1 MPEPVAEHAQGP
13 VDVQAAG
20 FSCGTAGD
28 VRTCVA
34 VGRVTLD
41 SADAHVEAESGV
53 YTDGP
58 GGRSVQ
64 LGAGFVD
71 RASSPRLVFQS
82 ATWRPPADFALGA
95 LSTPAGGGLL
105 TATSA
110 SSTAAGVSAEGLRFA
125 PCACDDGRPTALTLG
140 ARSAELVRDDAG
152 TWTFVRLRGGTVRL
166 FDYPVLPLPPLRVPL
181 DPDRLHLL
189 LPELGY
195 GTPGFSANLH
205 GQVGL
210 DGWRVTG
217 GPDWRQDRGGRLEIA
232 AAGPG
237 AALDRLGGSGSAVV
251 GYDALT
257 STVRGAVSSRAGVVV
272 EGDPSVDARGRD
284 LRVAWDV
291 DVLSDATYADDYG
304 SDWVS
309 RGLPRQEQ
317 RGTLAYGPLRVAV
330 DHATE
335 VDRPLQQVEARV
347 RTEVTSVDDTVIA
360 ARAAVG
366 GWGTDPAELAPSA
379 EVGVD
384 GYSAWAAG
392 PVRVSGAGDA
402 AMRAIGPSRDGGSTA
417 ALGLGRGNA
426 RVEVP
431 MWTGRLQL
439 WPGLEAAGNATANPA
454 TLRDLD
460 GHAFVGA
467 GTRADLVI
475 GDWLFAGSAH
485 AGQDEAGWT
494 GRATLDLDGPF
505 HIGARVGRRQ
515 QGGEVGLGTHPVSGT
530 VGVVHRTADDQLIT
544 WASIDLR
551 ASRFRVGGSVST
563 PVGSASPAWSS
574 RAFAGYDDG
583 CTRLLLTAALSP
595 DRDFPDLGVKA
606 EVRR

>member
-1 MPEPVAEHAQGP
+1 MPEPVAEHAQEP
-13 VDVQAAG
+13 VYVHAAG
-20 FSCGTAGD
+20 FSCTTAGD

-41 SADAHVEAESGV
+41 SADTHVEADSAV
-53 YTDGP
+53 YTDSP
-58 GGRSVQ
+58 AGRSVQ
-64 LGAGFVD
+64 LGAGFID

-82 ATWRPPADFALGA
+82 ATWRPPADFTVAT
-95 LSTPAGGGLL
+95 LSTPAGGGVL

-110 SSTAAGVSAEGLRFA
+110 SATAAGVAAEGLRFA
-125 PCACDDGRPTALTLG
+125 PCSCDDGHPTALTLG
-140 ARSAELVRDDAG
+140 ARSAELQRDDAG
-152 TWTFVRLRGGTVRL
+152 AWAFVLLRGGTVRL

-205 GQVGL
+205 GQVGF

-251 GYDALT
+251 GYDAAT
-257 STVRGAVSSRAGVVV
+257 GTVRGAVSSRAGVVV
-272 EGDPSVDARGRD
+272 QGEPNGDARGHD

-291 DVLSDATYADDYG
+291 DVLSDAAYADDYG

-335 VDRPLQQVEARV
+335 VDRPLEQVEARF
-347 RTEVTSVDDTVIA
+347 RTEVTSVDDTLIA

-366 GWGTDPAELAPSA
+366 GWGVDPADLAPLA
-379 EVGVD
+379 ELGVD
-384 GYSAWAAG
+384 AHSAWAAG
-392 PVRVSGAGDA
+392 PVRVQGAGDA
-402 AMRAIGPSRDGGSTA
+402 RVRAIGPGGDGGTTA
-417 ALGLGRGNA
+417 ALGLGRANA
-426 RVEVP
+426 LVEVP

-439 WPGLEAAGNATANPA
+439 WPGFSASANATANPA
-454 TLRDLD
+454 TLRDIED
-460 GHAFVGA
+460 HVFVGA
-467 GTRADLVI
+467 GSRADLVI

-485 AGQDEAGWT
+485 AGQDEVGWT
-494 GRATLDLDGPF
+494 GRATVDVDGPV
-505 HIGARVGRRQ
+505 HLGARVGRRQ

-530 VGVVHRTADDQLIT
+530 VGLVHRTADDQLIT

-551 ASRFRVGGSVST
+551 ASRFRVGGSLST
-563 PVGSASPAWSS
+563 PVGSPSPAWSS